1 MGRDLDIILLAFPV
15 RFSQVEMMLKC
26 SGDGT
31 GGRPLRVLVVDDEPD
46 VEAMMGQMLRRKV
59 RRGLYS
65 LSFASNGREALE
77 RFQACRGEGIDV
89 LVTDINMP
97 CMTGLELLEALQH
110 EHYDTKSIV
119 VSAYGDMPNI
129 RRAMNLGAFD
139 FVTKPIDFE
148 DLEAVIERT
157 EQYLRR
163 SWRALPDSPRADA
176 EFARLVHSA
185 VVPRRLPDHPGF
197 ELDTRVAAPSGV
209 FAGGFSDVL
218 RLEGGRLGLTVASVS
233 GAGPAAAL
241 FLLNARSVLRGTA
254 IGIGDP
260 GEVFAKTNAIVF
272 EDRPGEAFLEGVYVV
287 HDPHQGTVAC
297 VRCGAPGAFVL
308 GADGACRSVCAVSG
322 PPIARSAEAR
332 YVESEDVLMLGETLV
347 LVSTGAGATLD
358 RPGVDALQA
367 GLGALFSV
375 HPPRGAGDAV
385 ERVSGHLREVLADD
399 HDFACIALHRRPG
412 GVRGLGSRPRSR

>member
-1 MGRDLDIILLAFPV
+1 M
-15 RFSQVEMMLKC
+15 
-26 SGDGT
+26 
-31 GGRPLRVLVVDDEPD
+31 LVVDDEPD

-65 LSFASNGREALE
+65 LSFASHGREALE

-97 CMTGLELLEALQH
+97 HMTGLELLEALQH

-139 FVTKPIDFE
+139 FVTKPVDFE
-148 DLEAVIERT
+148 DLQAVIERAG
-157 EQYLRR
+157 QYLRR
-163 SWRALPDSPRADA
+163 SWSALPDSPSADA
-176 EFARLVHSA
+176 EFARLVQGA

-197 ELDTRVAAPSGV
+197 ELKTRVAPSGA
-209 FAGGFSDVL
+209 FAGGFSDVI

-241 FLLNARSVLRGTA
+241 TLLSARSVLRGTA

-297 VRCGAPGAFVL
+297 ARSGAPGAFLL
-308 GADGACRSVCAVSG
+308 GADGTCRSVCAVSG

-332 YVESEDVLMLGETLV
+332 YVESEDVLMLGETLL
-347 LVSTGAGATLD
+347 LVSTGAGDTLN

-367 GLGALFSV
+367 GLGALFSA
-375 HPPRGAGDAV
+375 HPPSGAGDAV
-385 ERVSGHLREVLADD
+385 ERLSGHLREVFPDD
-399 HDFACIALHRRPG
+399 HDFTCIALHRHPG
-412 GVRGLGSRPRSR
+412 A